1 MNLYTLSFIFTV
13 VSSCNAWTTVSSS
26 PRAQAT
32 RRYMSDEMLDDV
44 NNPCWQDIYDDDC
57 GMSTIYSASFIAK
70 DWIKSMPCAAGIE
83 DCDMPEDLNLPGTH
97 TDAGIDHVD
106 VMGFL
111 NLKRAKPLEKKL
123 SAEEKEKLQP

>member
-1 MNLYTLSFIFTV
+1 MNLCTV
-13 VSSCNAWTTVSSS
+13 SIILAIVSSCNAWMTLPSSS
-26 PRAQAT
+26 RRAT
-32 RRYMSDEMLDDV
+32 HRFMSDEMLDEV

-83 DCDMPEDLNLPGTH
+83 DCDMPEDLKLPGAH
-97 TDAGIDHVD
+97 DDAGIDHVD

-111 NLKRAKPLEKKL
+111 NLKRAKPIGKE
-123 SAEEKEKLQP
+123 SEEEEEKSELNP